1 MASGS
6 VPETLAQQPAIEAR
20 ARGIRL
26 GERRLGK
33 ILLRGDPADR
43 TFMAAIGRALDV
55 LLPNEPNTT
64 AARGQLTVLWLGP
77 DAWLLTCSSGDG
89 GSRIDGLRQALADLH
104 AGITDVTDGRVA
116 LRLAGPDAREALAK
130 GCPLDLHPRAFP
142 PGSCAQSLV
151 AKASVLIHLL
161 DDEPG
166 SGPTFDI
173 YVALSFAHY
182 LWAWLDDAGREY
194 GVQIEQPQ

>member
-1 MASGS
+1 
-6 VPETLAQQPAIEAR
+6 
-20 ARGIRL
+20 
-26 GERRLGK
+26 
-33 ILLRGDPADR
+33 
-43 TFMAAIGRALDV
+43 MAAVGRALDV

-77 DAWLLTCSSGDG
+77 DAWLLAGPPGDG

-116 LRLAGPDAREALAK
+116 LRLAGPDAREVLAK

-166 SGPTFDI
+166 RGPTFDL
-173 YVALSFAHY
+173 YVARSFAHY
-182 LWAWLDDAGREY
+182 LWTWLDDAGREY
-194 GVQIEQPQ
+194 GVQIEQHQ